1 MCATADIPLELE
13 QSANGK
19 SQKRLAGCWL
29 VMLEGQITL
38 DLQRQYMLDKHRG
51 YVKNKLLQLSWFCLL
66 RQTGKVSS

>member
-13 QSANGK
+13 RSANGK

-38 DLQRQYMLDKHRG
+38 DPERQYTPDKHRR
-51 YVKNKLLQLSWFCLL
+51 YVKNELLQLSWFCLL
-66 RQTGKVSS
+66 RQT